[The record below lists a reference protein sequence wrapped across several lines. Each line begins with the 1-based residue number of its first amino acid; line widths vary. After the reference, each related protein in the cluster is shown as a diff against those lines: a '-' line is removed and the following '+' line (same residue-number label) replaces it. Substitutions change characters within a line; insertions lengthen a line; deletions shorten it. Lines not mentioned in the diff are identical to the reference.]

1 MLLLYSCNENRQLD
15 DWPWLLSRLAGE
27 GKGERAGTDSCVVV
41 VVVDLGMIE
50 GKQA

>member
-15 DWPWLLSRLAGE
+15 DWLLLLSRLADE
-27 GKGERAGTDSCVVV
+27 GKGERVGTDSC